1 LTHPLQEEEKE
12 EDGGDD
18 DDDEGTTF
26 GSIFASK
33 PWKKCNG
40 YGEMG
45 QEELSFFDPILSRK
59 KKEPHLAAFLQARD
73 GRCAM
78 GVEEWDPSF
87 AGRRRRNHIWQHFAS
102 KGWKKCD
109 GCRQRRRRRER
120 RWVFG
125 CFAYLTETT
134 PIFQSFFTHTDA
146 DHEDE
151 RGDETGSGVGRDGSE
166 SQSSS
171 QEEVE
176 IGNASE
182 LLEQSLGEEGE
193 HIVLGSGDVVVPVLV
208 RLHCMSLCLVAE
220 HHSRESFAAK
230 KLLLIAA
237 PQRLRPL
244 ETSPKCIELAEPH
257 PHLLPAS
264 SSCHHLNSPTSAR
277 LQSLLPE
284 QKRSLLQHS
293 VFFFWGG
300 AAAGGSWVF
309 VNLLPLQIWVSST
322 TAVHHLFYRSSPML
336 LQQQQQQQ
344 QLLMK
349 TGIYY
354 FYYYYYCTI
363 TLMML
368 LMMPQQNRNFCNKRE
383 EHLKATTTKTPAT
396 GSAAAETTA
405 ACAGAGGTN

>member
-1 LTHPLQEEEKE
+1 
-12 EDGGDD
+12 
-18 DDDEGTTF
+18 
-26 GSIFASK
+26 
-33 PWKKCNG
+33 
-40 YGEMG
+40 MG

-59 KKEPHLAAFLQARD
+59 KKKEPHLAAFLQARD
-73 GRCAM
+73 GRRAM
-78 GVEEWDPSF
+78 GMEEWDPSF
-87 AGRRRRNHIWQHFAS
+87 AGRRRRRNHIWQHFAS
-102 KGWKKCD
+102 KGWKKRN
-109 GCRQRRRRRER
+109 GYRRRRRER

-134 PIFQSFFTHTDA
+134 PIFQSFFAHTDA

-151 RGDETGSGVGRDGSE
+151 RGDETGSGIGRDGSE

-193 HIVLGSGDVVVPVLV
+193 HIVLGSGDVVVHVLV

-264 SSCHHLNSPTSAR
+264 SSCHHLNSPTFAR

-284 QKRSLLQHS
+284 QKRSLLQHCL
-293 VFFFWGG
+293 FFFFPGGWGILG
-300 AAAGGSWVF
+300 IRQSSSFANLSFIHRRCASS
-309 VNLLPLQIWVSST
+309 LLP
-322 TAVHHLFYRSSPML
+322 
-336 LQQQQQQQ
+336 
-344 QLLMK
+344 
-349 TGIYY
+349 
-354 FYYYYYCTI
+354 
-363 TLMML
+363 
-368 LMMPQQNRNFCNKRE
+368 
-383 EHLKATTTKTPAT
+383 
-396 GSAAAETTA
+396 
-405 ACAGAGGTN
+405 